1 MISSPYVW
9 AKSGDSLLTN
19 RTWQEWWAAPRLLGH
34 KRLWFPSCSYSLWL
48 FSQAC
53 SGGEGH
59 TTEKKGC
66 PLPID
71 SNELRLCLTA
81 DEEANPTKKH
91 WVGLGADSAPAE
103 LEMLKFQLT
112 TWLQTVRDSEAW
124 GPAKPFL
131 DSSPTETALL
141 ITASLGV
148 ISYVAIQGKSHYD
161 IFLWIFIG
169 VELPDNVVLVSA
181 VQQSESTVCTRTSP
195 LLGVSFPF
203 RSPPS
208 IE

>member
-1 MISSPYVW
+1 MSDQAQWDPGAVGCILRRQLGLGDGTQEKRLGDNGRKLQHNPLMISSPYVW

-112 TWLQTVRDSEAW
+112 TWLQLHERPWVRSILFAYSWTLNPKELCEILNVCYFKKLDL
-124 GPAKPFL
+124 GIICYMAKG
-131 DSSPTETALL
+131 S
-141 ITASLGV
+141 
-148 ISYVAIQGKSHYD
+148 
-161 IFLWIFIG
+161 
-169 VELPDNVVLVSA
+169 
-181 VQQSESTVCTRTSP
+181 
-195 LLGVSFPF
+195 
-203 RSPPS
+203 
-208 IE
+208 